1 MSTKQQN
8 FVSAIRCGVLLLLS
22 EHLAREGVPHGF
34 TSRTH
39 GFGARDRGEHDREQL
54 SCALNLP
61 RLAYMKQVHG
71 RSIRTIHGNEHVPEC
86 DGVTTQE
93 RDLGLIVH
101 TADCVPLLF
110 WASDVNAVA
119 AVHAGWRGTLAR
131 VAEEAVSSLGGRPE
145 KIHVAIGPSIRA
157 CCFEVGDEV
166 VEAFRA
172 SGRELKRI
180 SREGSRG
187 RRHVDLITD
196 NRDQLIACGIP
207 EAQIYDSGCCTMCE
221 NDRFY
226 SYRREGKGVG
236 RLMGVIAVK

>member
-1 MSTKQQN
+1 M
-8 FVSAIRCGVLLLLS
+8 FVSTTHGGVELLLCEPLS
-22 EHLAREGVPHGF
+22 RAGVPHGF

-39 GFGARDRGEHDREQL
+39 GFGARDQGERDREQL
-54 SCALNLP
+54 SRALKLS

-71 RSIRTIHGNEHVPEC
+71 RSVCRIDGNDHVPEC
-86 DGVTTQE
+86 DGVTTKE

-101 TADCVPLLF
+101 SADCVPLLF

-131 VAEEAVSSLGGRPE
+131 IAEEAVSALAGRPE
-145 KIHVAIGPSIRA
+145 KVHVAIGPSIRA

-166 VEAFRA
+166 VEAFGA
-172 SGRELKRI
+172 AGRDRERI
-180 SREGSRG
+180 SKLGPRG
-187 RRHVDLITD
+187 RCHVDLIAD
-196 NRDQLIACGIP
+196 NSDQLVACGIP
-207 EAQIYDSGCCTMCE
+207 EGQIYDSGRCTMCE

>member
-1 MSTKQQN
+1 M
-8 FVSAIRCGVLLLLS
+8 FVSATHGGVELLLS
-22 EHLAREGVPHGF
+22 EHLSREGVPHGF

-54 SCALNLP
+54 SRALNLT

-71 RSIRTIHGNEHVPEC
+71 RSIRSIDGGGGVLEC
-86 DGVTTQE
+86 DGVTTTE

-101 TADCVPLLF
+101 SADCVPLLF

-131 VAEEAVSSLGGRPE
+131 VAQEAVSALLGRPE
-145 KIHVAIGPSIRA
+145 KMHVAIGPSIRA

-166 VEAFRA
+166 VEAFGA
-172 SGRELKRI
+172 SGRDPERI
-180 SREGSRG
+180 SKPGPRG
-187 RRHVDLITD
+187 RRHVDLIVD
-196 NRDQLIACGIP
+196 NRDQLVACGIP
-207 EAQIYDSGCCTMCE
+207 EARIYDSGRCTMCE

-236 RLMGVIAVK
+236 RLMGVIGVK